1 MTFEIAAVA
10 MAQVGAAGAAGATGA
25 VGAGAAAAPTQA
37 GYGVSLTDF
46 NGFEQSLAQAGA
58 RLETRP
64 VSSPTE
70 AAKQLMKPF
79 EHINGEAA
87 RLAADAKAAE
97 VAGQDMSPSMMVS
110 LSVRAQEF
118 MFHCTLTSNIANRAS
133 DGVAQ
138 LFRQQS

>member
-97 VAGQDMSPSMMVS
+97 VAG
-110 LSVRAQEF
+110 R
-118 MFHCTLTSNIANRAS
+118 T
-133 DGVAQ
+133 
-138 LFRQQS
+138 